1 MKILKIADFYGSVQQ
16 RLSIDGRVFQVGVDV
31 GGLEFHDDGAQAIVA
46 AHYDSY
52 ILHEAINRF
61 THQN

>member
-1 MKILKIADFYGSVQQ
+1 MADFYGTVQ
-16 RLSIDGRVFQVGVDV
+16 RGLSIDRRVFQVGVDV
-31 GGLEFHDDGAQAIVA
+31 GSLKFHDNGAKAVVA